1 MKKVLMA
8 ALAAFLAFPL
18 FADLAKYVPSSLH
31 IYSEAKNLQY
41 AVDYAGKKD
50 SRFLATLQ
58 KANIDTTKP
67 IAYYYL
73 SLPDSYGLTAYVK
86 SRNLPEDFVS
96 SQAEEY
102 QGIKILSVKTPLK
115 GLRYALRYKHLLILT
130 SDIPAAR
137 EIIKVIREGGS
148 LSQRK
153 EYQKA
158 LKEFGGGAF
167 IAFVDLKAL
176 VKNFSPFL
184 GLISQGIS
192 QKSTDAL
199 TGLIAKTNVERAK
212 EKLKE
217 LDYVFLNVNLGKEG
231 IRVKKVVYFQ
241 KLQDLPAQELDYFS
255 YLPPES
261 IFGMDFIVDFRD
273 TEEINNFYQ
282 ELEKEGA
289 SLSQEDKEKLTE
301 MKKAT
306 LEFWE
311 KIKEA
316 IYPEIGLSASM
327 EEEGVPSVL
336 VVGKVKKEGT
346 LKELV
351 ESPRKIF
358 PLSNIPADKLQ
369 LQKLPETDYLG
380 EKIKGYEITLPENPS
395 KTPQKIKVFFIL
407 SKKFFL
413 LSVGKDDTAIKNGYK
428 IIKKGS
434 KSLNDMP
441 QVAYI
446 FKSLPSRVSAKIYF
460 SPARVIT
467 MITKQPFPPK
477 GMGGVIYARDNK
489 VITEIKWDKELLS
502 AIFAIPKKK
511 VD

>member
-1 MKKVLMA
+1 MKRILVV
-8 ALAAFLAFPL
+8 ALVVFLAFPL
-18 FADLAKYVPSSLH
+18 FSDLAKYVPSSLH

-41 AVDYAGKKD
+41 AVDYSGKKD
-50 SRFLATLQ
+50 FRFLDTLQ

-73 SLPDSYGLTAYVK
+73 SLPDSYGLTAYLK

-102 QGIKILSVKTPLK
+102 QGIKILSVKTPWK

-130 SDIPAAR
+130 SDIPTAR

-158 LKEFGGGAF
+158 LKEYGGGAF

-176 VKNFSPFL
+176 IKNFSPFL

-199 TGLIAKTNVERAK
+199 TGLIAKVNIKRAQ

-217 LDYVFLNVNLGKEG
+217 LDYVFLNINLGKEG
-231 IRVKKVVYFQ
+231 ILVKKVVYFQ
-241 KLQDLPAQELDYFS
+241 KLQALPAQKLNYFS
-255 YLPPES
+255 FLPAES
-261 IFGMDFIVDFRD
+261 ILGVDFIVDFQD
-273 TEEINNFYQ
+273 AEEINNFYQ

-306 LEFWE
+306 LEFWG

-327 EEEGVPSVL
+327 EDEGGPSVL
-336 VVGKVKKEGT
+336 VVGKVKKEDI
-346 LKELV
+346 LKELIN
-351 ESPRKIF
+351 PQAIF
-358 PLSNIPADKLQ
+358 SLSNFPADKLQ

-380 EKIKGYEITLPENPS
+380 EKIKGYEITLPEKS
-395 KTPQKIKVFFIL
+395 AQAIQKIKVFLIL
-407 SKKFFL
+407 DNKFFL

-428 IIKKGS
+428 IIKKGG
-434 KSLNDMP
+434 KSLNDAP

-446 FKSLPSRVSAKIYF
+446 FKSLPSKVSAKIYF
-460 SPARVIT
+460 SPARIIAMVA
-467 MITKQPFPPK
+467 KQPFPPK
-477 GMGGVIYARDNK
+477 GLGGVIYAKDNK
-489 VITEIKWDKELLS
+489 VITEIKWDKEMLS
-502 AIFAIPKKK
+502 SILAISKK
-511 VD
+511 